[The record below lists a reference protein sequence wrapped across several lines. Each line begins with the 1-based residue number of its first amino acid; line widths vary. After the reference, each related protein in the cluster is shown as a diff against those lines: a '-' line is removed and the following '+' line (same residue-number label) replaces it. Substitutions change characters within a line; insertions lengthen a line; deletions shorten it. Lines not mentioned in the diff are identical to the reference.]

1 MTNLPKS
8 PHSFKTKTMVVK
20 FDVKF
25 DNNPNGIY
33 FAGQV
38 RIIDDIMKCLTS
50 ISYNDYRLFH
60 FKTLSGIVELT
71 INKPKKLRG
80 N

>member
-1 MTNLPKS
+1 
-8 PHSFKTKTMVVK
+8 MVVK

-38 RIIDDIMKCLTS
+38 RIGDIIKYLTA
-50 ISYNDYRLFH
+50 ISYYNEYRFH

-80 N
+80 R

>member
-1 MTNLPKS
+1 
-8 PHSFKTKTMVVK
+8 MVVK

-38 RIIDDIMKCLTS
+38 RIDDIINYLTS
-50 ISYNDYRLFH
+50 ISHNEYRFH